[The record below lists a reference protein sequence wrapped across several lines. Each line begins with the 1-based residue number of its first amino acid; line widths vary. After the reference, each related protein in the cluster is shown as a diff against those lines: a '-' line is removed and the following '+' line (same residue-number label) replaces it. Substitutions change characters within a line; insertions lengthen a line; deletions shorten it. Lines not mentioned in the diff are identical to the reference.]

1 MNTRNTKYINITR
14 YVGYGKDFEISF
26 ELQRGS
32 IIAIVLVTFQTN
44 AKPDRKSIEIV
55 KTIINCTNKPK
66 SVFIILLFILCWI
79 I

>member
-14 YVGYGKDFEISF
+14 YVGYGEDFEISL

-44 AKPDRKSIEIV
+44 VKPDRKSIEIV

-66 SVFIILLFILCWI
+66 
-79 I
+79 